1 MRKITAI
8 IAVLMALLFVFAAC
22 KPAQE
27 ADSPD
32 ADASA
37 QPTQTADNSVDEKT
51 VIASISN
58 KSGDTREIYLKDLSS
73 YMENYISNSDN
84 DFYSSNDEETIN
96 KFLDQIVEYF
106 VQSKMQLMMTR
117 DLGYCD
123 KLSDDELKQVETQL
137 EAEKTQR
144 HTHYLD
150 EAKYDFFYDLAKS
163 QDPNGDDT
171 SWDSAAIKYKSDYDE
186 ETSEYKDQIEQLA
199 EKLEK
204 EYVEQS
210 GDTDEALKAYYTEYV
225 AMQKMYSEQTMGVQ
239 VTEDDIKEKYDKY
252 VENDKEYYTDNP
264 DAFESDYLSGVV
276 YYNIP
281 GYRLAKHILIKF
293 DDSYSTKI
301 EELEKENKT
310 DEAKKVKAEAFAS
323 IQTQADEVLKKVKAK
338 GADFDALMKEY
349 SQDTGLSS
357 YPNGYVVGKDSTQ
370 YDTDFRDAVW
380 ALEGEGSISGLV
392 KTSFGYHII
401 KLEKII
407 KEGPV
412 DYDSVKDELESAT
425 LEYRQ
430 SEKYTTFCNKYA
442 KENYTITYNKDS
454 YHVTKDDSNS
464 TDNSSNGGNDVTLDF
479 DSDDIDKALD
489 DASKG

>member
-1 MRKITAI
+1 M
-8 IAVLMALLFVFAAC
+8 
-22 KPAQE
+22 
-27 ADSPD
+27 
-32 ADASA
+32 
-37 QPTQTADNSVDEKT
+37 
-51 VIASISN
+51 
-58 KSGDTREIYLKDLSS
+58 
-73 YMENYISNSDN
+73 
-84 DFYSSNDEETIN
+84 
-96 KFLDQIVEYF
+96 
-106 VQSKMQLMMTR
+106 
-117 DLGYCD
+117 
-123 KLSDDELKQVETQL
+123 
-137 EAEKTQR
+137 
-144 HTHYLD
+144 
-150 EAKYDFFYDLAKS
+150 
-163 QDPNGDDT
+163 
-171 SWDSAAIKYKSDYDE
+171 
-186 ETSEYKDQIEQLA
+186 
-199 EKLEK
+199 
-204 EYVEQS
+204 
-210 GDTDEALKAYYTEYV
+210 
-225 AMQKMYSEQTMGVQ
+225 
-239 VTEDDIKEKYDKY
+239 
-252 VENDKEYYTDNP
+252 
-264 DAFESDYLSGVV
+264 
-276 YYNIP
+276 
-281 GYRLAKHILIKF
+281 
-293 DDSYSTKI
+293 
-301 EELEKENKT
+301 
-310 DEAKKVKAEAFAS
+310 
-323 IQTQADEVLKKVKAK
+323 LKKVKAK

-464 TDNSSNGGNDVTLDF
+464 TDNNSSGGNDVTLDF